1 MGEGEA
7 RVSSIEDKRE
17 MGFVGQ
23 VRRCEIKKKGFG
35 LRHCRISKVKEGAGL
50 VGVAEIELTKR
61 GSGYVNVESRKR
73 V

>member
-1 MGEGEA
+1 M
-7 RVSSIEDKRE
+7 
-17 MGFVGQ
+17 GQ
-23 VRRCEIKKKGFG
+23 VRRCEIKKKRFW